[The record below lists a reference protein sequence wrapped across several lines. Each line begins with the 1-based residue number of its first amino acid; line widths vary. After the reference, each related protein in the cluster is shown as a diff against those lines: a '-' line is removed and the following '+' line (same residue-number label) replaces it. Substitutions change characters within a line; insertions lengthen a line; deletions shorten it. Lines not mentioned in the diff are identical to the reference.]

1 MAGDCAAITENPP
14 HDETNKRPLQKG
26 RLFLLPHAKNSL
38 TVFGNKEGAAD
49 NMTVNRWIILAV
61 LFVTRLTMAFQFQSA
76 AALSPLLVQ
85 QFGVGLA
92 DVGFLIGLYFAPGI
106 VFALPGGAVAARF
119 GDKRIVVVGLTLMI
133 AGGAVMAITQS
144 WPVLNTARFVAG
156 MGGVILNV
164 VMTKMVVDWF
174 ANKELSTA
182 MAIFINSWPVGIALA
197 LFAMPIVAQ
206 AGGIALAW
214 WASSAFP
221 ALALMIFALVYRP
234 AEGSAAPIARVEK
247 APLPV
252 VALTLASLVWAL
264 YNAALAMVFSFGPAF
279 LIEVGY
285 SLTDAGS
292 LTSLFMVIFSV
303 ALPIGGI
310 VADRSGRKDVIILV
324 SLLSFAIMMPLAVIF
339 PASAFVL
346 FCLLGVL
353 FALGAGPV
361 MTLPSEVLSF
371 ASRSFGM
378 GVFFSIYY
386 ALMMIAPRIGG
397 GAADVYANAGAAI
410 ISGAVMSLVAAV
422 SLLAFRW
429 VARR

>member
-1 MAGDCAAITENPP
+1 
-14 HDETNKRPLQKG
+14 LQ
-26 RLFLLPHAKNSL
+26 HVDNSL
-38 TVFGNKEGAAD
+38 TILHIEESTAEIMPVD
-49 NMTVNRWIILAV
+49 RWIILAV

-92 DVGFLIGLYFAPGI
+92 DIGFLIGLYFAPGI

-156 MGGVILNV
+156 IGGVILNV

-174 ANKELSTA
+174 AGKELSTA
-182 MAIFINSWPVGIALA
+182 MAVFINSWPVGIALA
-197 LFAMPIVAQ
+197 LFVMPIVAQ

-214 WASSAFP
+214 WVTSAFP
-221 ALALMIFALVYRP
+221 AFALMLFAVAYRP
-234 AEGSAAPIARVEK
+234 TEGNVAPIASVEK
-247 APLPV
+247 ASIPV
-252 VALTLASLVWAL
+252 VTLTLASLVWAL
-264 YNAALAMVFSFGPAF
+264 YNAALAMVFSFGPTF

-292 LTSLFMVIFSV
+292 LTSLFMIIFSV

-310 VADRSGRKDVIILV
+310 VADRSGRKDAIILV
-324 SLLSFAIMMPLAVIF
+324 SLLSFAILMPLAVIF

-346 FCLLGVL
+346 FCLLGAL

-397 GAADVYANAGAAI
+397 GVADVYANAGAAI
-410 ISGAVMSLVAAV
+410 IAGALMSLVAAV
-422 SLLAFRW
+422 SLLGFRW
-429 VARR
+429 AARR